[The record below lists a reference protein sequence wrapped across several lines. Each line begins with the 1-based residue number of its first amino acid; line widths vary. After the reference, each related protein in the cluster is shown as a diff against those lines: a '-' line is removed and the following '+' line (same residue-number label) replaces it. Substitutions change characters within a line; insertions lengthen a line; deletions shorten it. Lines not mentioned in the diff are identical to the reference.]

1 MKISKIKNLNTEYR
15 HREFILT
22 YTGIFGDVW
31 NWFSKKDKW
40 NNNFTKDIGILV

>member
-22 YTGIFGDVW
+22 YTGIFGE
-31 NWFSKKDKW
+31 
-40 NNNFTKDIGILV
+40 TGLVIKISEIITLQKT